1 MPGTTDPL
9 AVKRVLCATDFSDGA
24 AAALDVAVELAR
36 PFQGEIRIVHVR
48 PAPVPSGSPMA
59 CLAHGPGIDE
69 KSRTNLMQDLDQC
82 GQVARA
88 SGLATQSAVLQGDP
102 PDEIVREAR
111 HTAADIIVM
120 GRHSQGASNPW
131 VLGSVAERVL
141 KKAPCPVVVVRP
153 FPRHRG
159 ERRRRV
165 LCGLD
170 LGETSPSTL
179 KCAVAVTHALRAD
192 LNVLHVVADGD
203 TERARLAVAAAVA
216 SESTTTGLHIPTSVA
231 AGVPYQEILAAAHEK
246 ETDLIVVGTHGGGV
260 VDRQFLGST
269 TLHLLRQA
277 ECPVLVVPAYVS
289 RRQQRMEAPA
299 AAPVSAGSP

>member
-1 MPGTTDPL
+1 MPGTADPL
-9 AVKRVLCATDFSDGA
+9 VLKRLLCATDFSEGA
-24 AAALDVAVELAR
+24 TAALDVAVALAR

-59 CLAHGPGIDE
+59 CRAHGPGIDE
-69 KSRTNLMQDLDQC
+69 KNPTDLIQDLEHC
-82 GQVARA
+82 GEAARA
-88 SGLATQSAVLQGDP
+88 SGLAAQGALLQGDP
-102 PDEIVREAR
+102 PAEIVREAR
-111 HTAADIIVM
+111 RTPADIIVM

-141 KKAPCPVVVVRP
+141 KRAPCPVVVVRP

-159 ERRRRV
+159 ERPRRV

-179 KCAVAVTHALRAD
+179 KWGVAVSHALRAD
-192 LNVLHVVADGD
+192 LHVLHVVTDGD
-203 TERARLAVAAAVA
+203 RERARLAVAATVA
-216 SESTTTGLHIPTSVA
+216 GGSATTGLPVEASVA
-231 AGVPYQEILAAAHEK
+231 AGVPYQEILAVAHEK
-246 ETDLIVVGTHGGGV
+246 EADLIVVGTHGGGV

-289 RRQQRMEAPA
+289 RRQQRTEALT
-299 AAPVSAGSP
+299 AAPVSAGAP